1 MYVHIQVLALVDR
14 VHGLV
19 GTGLMRLG
27 SRLAAPITGVHWNP
41 YLPASAPAL
50 AYQDKVGVW
59 VCGCG

>member
-1 MYVHIQVLALVDR
+1 MLALVDR

-19 GTGLMRLG
+19 GTGVMRLG

-50 AYQDKVGVW
+50 AYQDKVCVRE
-59 VCGCG
+59 